1 VHFLG
6 EHFGIISNGH
16 YQNRKMSWLFQFK
29 CAQDISSDRITSQ
42 NRPSLTLLPHFY
54 FLKSDVNVLV
64 FKKLQGKFSSTA
76 KYRLANKEDEE
87 EKQDKEEEN

>member
-1 VHFLG
+1 VTNSPVF
-6 EHFGIISNGH
+6 
-16 YQNRKMSWLFQFK
+16 
-29 CAQDISSDRITSQ
+29 TSCPG
-42 NRPSLTLLPHFY
+42 RPGC